1 MHFYKVNYSQQKKN
15 NTRMSFFYLKPVIG
29 NIPVHLLETIVTRR
43 LAYLKVIFN
52 ENSHVYNEY
61 VVEGSLYDNVGH
73 FMLCIVAILGE
84 NTGFTQFLLKAE
96 LELFKRRIY
105 ALSTYDLRCL
115 AKKLLRSIRKQ
126 DSVPEFIYPLQ
137 ILCQHLTIK
146 TIAHHMCT
154 SHINECVTHSI
165 NLNFKHCL
173 FLIAKRQ
180 VELKNGMVSLPCGKW
195 KEYLM
200 HLFLTNLKYRINT
213 TNLDPLKTD
222 PRILEL
228 LYKLKNELL
237 PFLTRTSSD
246 ILISN
251 KVDTVSKFFPPCMLN
266 LHQNLRKRHRLSHT
280 QRFYYSLF
288 LKDVGMPVEE
298 AIDFWRAE
306 YRQSPSG
313 SHNCCHYWEKDEK
326 KYLYG
331 IRHMYGL
338 EGRRKSY
345 TSVSCQRIQNSDMS
359 CNEGGCP
366 FKSFD
371 NLEKLLLQYNPS
383 CTDTLL
389 SKINELKRKRQYST
403 ACILYL
409 KSFQPNCD
417 NLSYNLTPVKYYN
430 VAMKCNSVEL

>member
-1 MHFYKVNYSQQKKN
+1 
-15 NTRMSFFYLKPVIG
+15 MSFFYLKPVIG
-29 NIPVHLLETIVTRR
+29 NIPVHLLETIVTQRSD
-43 LAYLKVIFN
+43 YLKVIFN
-52 ENSHVYNEY
+52 GNSCVYNEY

-96 LELFKRRIY
+96 LELFKRRLY
-105 ALSTYDLRCL
+105 ALSAYDFRCL

-126 DSVPEFIYPLQ
+126 DYVPDFINPLRL
-137 ILCQHLTIK
+137 LCQYLTIK
-146 TIAHHMCT
+146 KIAHHVCLQ
-154 SHINECVTHSI
+154 HFNECVTHTIS
-165 NLNFKHCL
+165 LNFKHCL
-173 FLIAKRQ
+173 SLVAKRQ

-195 KEYLM
+195 KEYLT
-200 HLFLTNLKYRINT
+200 HLFLTNLKHRINT
-213 TNLDPLKTD
+213 TKLEPLKND
-222 PRILEL
+222 PRLIEL
-228 LYKLKNELL
+228 LNKFKKELF
-237 PFLTRTSSD
+237 PFVTKSTTD
-246 ILISN
+246 ILLSN
-251 KVDTVSKFFPPCMLN
+251 EVDIVSKVFPPCMLN
-266 LHQNLRKRHRLSHT
+266 LHQNLRKRHRLSHS

-288 LKDVGMPVEE
+288 LKDIGMPVEE
-298 AIDFWRAE
+298 AVDFWKAE
-306 YRQSPSG
+306 YGQSPNG
-313 SHNCCHYWEKDEK
+313 SHNCCHQWERDEK

-345 TSVSCQRIQNSDMS
+345 TSVSCQRIQSSDTS

-371 NLEKLLLQYNPS
+371 NLQTLLLQNNRS

-389 SKINELKRKRQYST
+389 SKINELKKSHQYSK

-430 VAMKCNSVEL
+430 VASNCNYIQL